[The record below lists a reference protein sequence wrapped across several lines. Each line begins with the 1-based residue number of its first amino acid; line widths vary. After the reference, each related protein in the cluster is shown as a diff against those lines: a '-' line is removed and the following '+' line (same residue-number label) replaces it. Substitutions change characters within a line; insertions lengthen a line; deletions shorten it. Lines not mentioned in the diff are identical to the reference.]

1 MFKSIFLSLC
11 LSGSGL
17 HRGRQYFIQTDK
29 ILISLISFY
38 DRSICDAY
46 PNVFSFFRDVCSP
59 AALMEDRVCLTKKNE
74 LFPARA
80 NCLGPGTDAKVVG
93 DSKHF
98 DFHERI
104 GTVTRK

>member
-1 MFKSIFLSLC
+1 MRYVSQ
-11 LSGSGL
+11 
-17 HRGRQYFIQTDK
+17 H
-29 ILISLISFY
+29 
-38 DRSICDAY
+38 
-46 PNVFSFFRDVCSP
+46 FSFFRDVCSP